1 MTIHYSK
8 AIKLMA
14 ASSLIALA
22 VIQPGQALA
31 KTESTNQLEGSKANT
46 SPVVTHVPVAQ
57 QQLVPL
63 RAISEAIGAIVKW
76 DNTTQQVLITRGP
89 LQLTVKLGED
99 EVTRGVGS
107 STTKLVM
114 SSPAVIV
121 NGAMSVPL
129 AALNEAF
136 QTELNWNEKEGLT
149 IAEEDVQTVGSHF
162 VHLLQTGQY
171 TKARAM
177 LTAQLQQLMPEALL
191 TQYWAANTAPYGGV
205 GELLSLGEEQND
217 VHHNAL
223 LGYKSK
229 AGIPFGLIVRF
240 NSNGKIDDLF
250 MPLAPAGAYQKPEYD
265 QPDTYIEQEI
275 VVGQG
280 DTALPATLTLPKGEG
295 PFPAVVLV
303 HGSGPN
309 DRDETIGSYKTFR
322 DLAVGLAGQK
332 VAVLRY
338 EKRTREH
345 SLKSALNPSFT
356 VQEETVDDA
365 IAAVQSL
372 QKDSRVEASQIYVLG
387 HSQGGMLVPRILS
400 NDTKKNIAGSI
411 VMAGP
416 SRPLEDVLIEQNEQA
431 LKRLKES
438 GQPVEALD
446 AAKQQVELLKQQ
458 VALLKDPQYSVT
470 NLPPGFALPNPIW
483 WMDFRNTYAGEAA
496 KDQNVPLLILQ
507 GDNDMQVTADHLD
520 GWKKALAARQNVAY
534 KLYPK
539 LNHGFV
545 AYDKPSTGEEYA
557 LPGNVP
563 AEVINDIASWLKK
576 QKQ

>member
-1 MTIHYSK
+1 MTMHYSK

-14 ASSLIALA
+14 ASSLVALA
-22 VIQPGQALA
+22 IIQPSQAFA
-31 KTESTNQLEGSKANT
+31 KTESTTPSGGSNANT
-46 SPVVTHVPVAQ
+46 SPIVTHVPVAEQ
-57 QQLVPL
+57 HLVPV
-63 RAISEAIGAIVKW
+63 RAIAEAIGANVKW
-76 DNTTQQVLITRGP
+76 QGAEQQVLITRGP
-89 LQLTVKLGED
+89 LQLSVKLGGD
-99 EVTRGVGS
+99 EVTRVVDGN
-107 STTKLVM
+107 TTKVVM

-121 NGAMSVPL
+121 NGAVSIPL
-129 AALNEAF
+129 TALNEVF
-136 QTELNWNEKEGLT
+136 QTKLNWNDKDGLST
-149 IAEEDVQTVGSHF
+149 AAEDVQTAGSHF
-162 VHLLQTGQY
+162 VQLLQTGQY
-171 TKARAM
+171 AKARAM

-191 TQYWAANTAPYGGV
+191 AQYWAANTALYGGV
-205 GELLSLGEEQND
+205 GELLSLGEEHNA

-240 NSNGKIDDLF
+240 NSAGKIDDLF
-250 MPLAPAGAYQKPEYD
+250 MPLAPAGAYQKPDYD
-265 QPDTYIEQEI
+265 KSDAYTEQE
-275 VVGQG
+275 VVIGQG
-280 DTALPATLTLPKGEG
+280 DTALPATLTLPAGEG

-309 DRDETIGSYKTFR
+309 DRDESIGSYKTFR

-345 SLKSALNPSFT
+345 SLKSAMNPSFT

-365 IAAVQSL
+365 ITAVQSL
-372 QKDSRVEASQIYVLG
+372 QKNSRVDASQIYVLG
-387 HSQGGMLVPRILS
+387 HSQGGMLVPRILNS
-400 NDTKKNIAGSI
+400 DVKKNIAGSI

-431 LKRLKES
+431 LKRLEES
-438 GQPVEALD
+438 GQPVE

-458 VALLKDPQYSVT
+458 IALLKDPQYSVT
-470 NLPPGFALPNPIW
+470 NLPPGFAMQNPVW

-496 KDQNVPLLILQ
+496 KDQTVPLLVLQ
-507 GDNDMQVTADHLD
+507 GENDFQVTPDHLD